1 MLIAT
6 LIALLFLGS
15 DANFMLED
23 LDQLEDKIKAEMSDD
38 VTRNA
43 RLNTALDVVDK
54 MEDTADDYADA
65 DKDDEKALLKLI
77 QQYDSSIVDIQAN
90 MDISYSRRIEYQQ
103 HMLAF
108 HHELKDRLIRDEWS
122 RMFSTDDEK

>member
-6 LIALLFLGS
+6 ILAILFLGS
-15 DANFMLED
+15 GANFMQED
-23 LDQLEDKIKAEMSDD
+23 LDQLEDRIKAEMSDD
-38 VTRNA
+38 VMRNA
-43 RLNTALDVVDK
+43 QLNAALDVVDK

-65 DKDDEKALLKLI
+65 DKDDEKELLKLI
-77 QQYDSSIVDIQAN
+77 QQYESSVVDIQAN

-108 HHELKDRLIRDEWS
+108 HHELKDKLSRDEWS
-122 RMFSTDDEK
+122 RMFSADSEK

>member
-6 LIALLFLGS
+6 LIALMFMGS
-15 DANFMLED
+15 GANFMLED
-23 LDQLEDKIKAEMSDD
+23 LDQLEDRIKAEIGDD
-38 VTRNA
+38 VIRNA

-65 DKDDEKALLKLI
+65 DEDDKKALLKLI
-77 QQYDSSIVDIQAN
+77 QQYESSIADIQAN

-108 HHELKDRLIRDEWS
+108 HHELKDKLSRDEWS

>member
-6 LIALLFLGS
+6 IIAILFLGS
-15 DANFMLED
+15 GANFMLED

-38 VTRNA
+38 VMRNA
-43 RLNTALDVVDK
+43 QLNAALDVVDK

>member
-6 LIALLFLGS
+6 IIAILFLGS
-15 DANFMLED
+15 GANFMLED

-38 VTRNA
+38 VIRNA
-43 RLNTALDVVDK
+43 RLNAALDVVDK

>member
-6 LIALLFLGS
+6 IVAILFLGS
-15 DANFMLED
+15 GANFMQED
-23 LDQLEDKIKAEMSDD
+23 LDQLEDRIKAEMSDD
-38 VTRNA
+38 VIRNA
-43 RLNTALDVVDK
+43 QLNAALDVVDK

-77 QQYDSSIVDIQAN
+77 QQYESSIVDIQAN
-90 MDISYSRRIEYQQ
+90 MDISYNKRIEYQQ

-108 HHELKDRLIRDEWS
+108 HHELKDKLSHDEWS
-122 RMFSTDDEK
+122 RMFSADSKK

>member
-6 LIALLFLGS
+6 ILAILFLGS
-15 DANFMLED
+15 GANFMQED
-23 LDQLEDKIKAEMSDD
+23 LDQLEDRIKAEMSDD
-38 VTRNA
+38 VIRNA
-43 RLNTALDVVDK
+43 QLNAALDVVDK

-77 QQYDSSIVDIQAN
+77 QQYESSIVDIQAN
-90 MDISYSRRIEYQQ
+90 MDISYNKRIEYQQ

-108 HHELKDRLIRDEWS
+108 HHELKDKLSHDEWS
-122 RMFSTDDEK
+122 RMFSADSKK